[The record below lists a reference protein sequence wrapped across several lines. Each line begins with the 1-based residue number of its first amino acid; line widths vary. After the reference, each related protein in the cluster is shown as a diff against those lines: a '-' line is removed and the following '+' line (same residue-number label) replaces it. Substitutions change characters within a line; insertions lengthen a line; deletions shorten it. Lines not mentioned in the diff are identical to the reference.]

1 MPFLPPNQQ
10 RQSTE
15 GSYDGIQICLLLLLH
30 LWSCNGR
37 VWRHYVFGLSIC
49 LCVYIHA
56 WVEAF
61 PTGLLSVLVNIIIV
75 MFDIYYLNMTN
86 GFTLPSSALSLIYM
100 YVVVGI

>member
-1 MPFLPPNQQ
+1 M
-10 RQSTE
+10 
-15 GSYDGIQICLLLLLH
+15 
-30 LWSCNGR
+30 
-37 VWRHYVFGLSIC
+37 
-49 LCVYIHA
+49 YIHA